1 MTRLALIMVDDLIS
15 TICPYCGVG
24 CGINLKVNELGQLK
38 SVEPQSNHPI
48 SQGKLCDKGWS
59 TAYAVTNKNRLTQPL
74 KRIKNE
80 FFPISWDEAL
90 STIAVELNQILDDS
104 GCLLYTSDAADE

>member
-59 TAYAVTNKNRLTQPL
+59 TTLLLP
-74 KRIKNE
+74 IKT
-80 FFPISWDEAL
+80 AL
-90 STIAVELNQILDDS
+90 LSH
-104 GCLLYTSDAADE
+104 